1 MEAERRHMAQIYRDQ
16 QQMERDASRMMSA
29 SFATSSRIHQMAQQ
43 APSQSSS
50 RSSSSSNQHA
60 ADSATMTAA
69 SLIDAIITHQ
79 INQSAESINS
89 NADEEPKKDISERLF
104 QVFCNKFC
112 FKLSVAFGNI

>member
-1 MEAERRHMAQIYRDQ
+1 MQQRIEAERRHMAQMYRDQ
-16 QQMERDASRMMSA
+16 QIERDSRMMSA
-29 SFATSSRIHQMAQQ
+29 GFATSTRIHQQIAQQ
-43 APSQSSS
+43 APPQSSS

-79 INQSAESINS
+79 INQSAENISS

-104 QVFCNKFC
+104 QV
-112 FKLSVAFGNI
+112 G